1 MASVQTLARPY
12 ARAAFELARDA
23 SALSDWSDKLGFAAT
38 LSAAPGM
45 RELIANP
52 TLNSTDLGRLVLPEQ
67 EPADGEFARFIHVLA
82 EKQRLPALTEIA
94 AQFEQLKREHERV
107 LRVIAH
113 TAVALEA
120 TQADAL
126 KAALKRRFQREI
138 VLENRIDPGVL
149 GGAVIDA
156 EGVVIDGSVRG
167 RLQALDQAV
176 LQ

>member
-23 SALSDWSDKLGFAAT
+23 GALSAWSERLGFSAT
-38 LSAAPGM
+38 LATAPAV

-52 TLNSTDLGRLVLPEQ
+52 RFPVADLVRLVLPEK
-67 EPADGEFARFIHVLA
+67 EPADGEFARFIAVLG
-82 EKQRLPALTEIA
+82 EKQRLPVLPEIA
-94 AQFEQLKREHERV
+94 VQFEQLRRAHERV
-107 LRVIAH
+107 LKVIAR
-113 TAVALEA
+113 TAVALEKP
-120 TQADAL
+120 QADAL
-126 KAALKRRFQREI
+126 KAALKRRFEREI
-138 VLENRIDPGVL
+138 VLENLVDPALL

-156 EGVVIDGSVRG
+156 EGVVIDASVRG

>member
-23 SALSDWSDKLGFAAT
+23 GALSAWSDKLGFAAT

-52 TLNSTDLGRLVLPEQ
+52 TLNADLGRLVLPEQ
-67 EPADGEFARFIHVLA
+67 EPADGEFARFIAVLG

-94 AQFEQLKREHERV
+94 AQFGQLKREHERV
-107 LRVIAH
+107 LKVVAH

-176 LQ
+176 RQ